1 MELQR
6 DLKREAFFRKSS
18 ILVLVA
24 AVAVQIAVSYAQYRF
39 VPGWLEIAIRSCA
52 ILLGLLA
59 SPLLLLLGCRSW
71 TKRTREK
78 LSDWRNGLGL
88 SSMVLVSSVWMIQF
102 GTRILSAIHPFQSY
116 FFNPDW
122 MATLLYTTMLAAL
135 LAFALKGTAR
145 LFMFSA
151 ALLMLSSLQSGIYF
165 ARFGG
170 HSIG

>member
-1 MELQR
+1 MDLQR
-6 DLKREAFFRKSS
+6 DLKREATFRKSS

-24 AVAVQIAVSYAQYRF
+24 AIAVQIEVSYLQYRL
-39 VPGWLEIAIRSCA
+39 VPGWLEIAIRGCA

-59 SPLLLLLGCRSW
+59 SPLLLLLGCRAW
-71 TKRTREK
+71 AKRTGEK
-78 LSDWRNGLGL
+78 LSDWRNGLGI
-88 SSMVLVSSVWMIQF
+88 SSMVLVSSVWMIHF
-102 GTRILSAIHPFQSY
+102 GMRILSAVHLFQSY

-122 MATLLYTTMLAAL
+122 MATLLYSTMLAAL

-165 ARFGG
+165 GKFGA
-170 HSIG
+170 HPIG